1 VIQHE
6 FKEKTPLFKIMTLYT
21 LNTCLNDP
29 HITFLNGPKGKGMS
43 QDWVL
48 EAITID
54 STYSFPLQQ
63 GLKVLQDRK

>member
-1 VIQHE
+1 
-6 FKEKTPLFKIMTLYT
+6 MMMYT
-21 LNTCLNDP
+21 LNTCLEDP

-43 QDWVL
+43 QGWVL

-63 GLKVLQDRK
+63 DLKVLQDRK